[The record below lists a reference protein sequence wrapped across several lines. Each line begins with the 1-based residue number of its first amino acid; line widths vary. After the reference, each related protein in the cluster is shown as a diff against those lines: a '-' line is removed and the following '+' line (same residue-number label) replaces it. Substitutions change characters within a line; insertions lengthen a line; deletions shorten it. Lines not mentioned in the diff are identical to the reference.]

1 MKLKSCNIS
10 NNYYLKK
17 EETFKCND
25 CESNKQKN
33 KIDKE
38 ELKK

>member
-17 EETFKCND
+17 EGTFKCND